1 MASRQDV
8 TVTLRTFKIVISCLL
23 LAINALALPV
33 SAQTR
38 GVLVS
43 PTTGVGIGTVWGV
56 FVGISQYQQTAL
68 NLSFAD
74 KDAQSLHELFTD
86 NFRGRIPPDHFR
98 LLVNDQATRG
108 GFLQTLSEVLRLSQ
122 PEDLVL
128 ITMAVHGLPEIGG
141 SDLYFLMHDTDAS
154 RPEDRGIS
162 QYDIFKQIQRSKV
175 RKIVMFLDAC
185 HAGAFS
191 SAESKIARR
200 SADAAEINRLLTAMG
215 QSQDGITVMS
225 SSSAAEQSQ
234 EGKQFCGGHGAFTC
248 ALLNGLKGGA
258 DFDRNGMVQ
267 IRELF
272 DYTYREVK
280 ASTRGIQHPAIE
292 GRYDNGLPLATT
304 PIPPTVDA
312 TPKAVQPK
320 KEIDLSEYERIQELA
335 DYQSKMEQ
343 AWKAVQ
349 SLAQLRSSERSSRLA
364 LMDKFTKD
372 FPVDNPH
379 MKELD
384 ELRKRFEQEAR
395 TPLADKPSS
404 LGSLPNKERPATT
417 ADASKTSPT
426 KELKGVEVAS
436 LPSYK
441 LPQLISP
448 PKEFTGK
455 DGVAM
460 VLIPGG
466 EFIMGSEEKPDERP
480 AHPVYLADYFIDTV
494 EVTTGLYRKFL
505 VSTKRDPPY
514 KWDDVLE
521 GRDDHKPVIGVTHH
535 DAVAYCRWVEKRLPT
550 EAEWEKAAR
559 GTDQRKFPWGND
571 EPSELRGNFGRCC
584 GWKGYSLLN
593 TVGTTEQGKSLYGVY
608 DLAGNVWE
616 WVADWYA
623 PDYYKKSPSSN
634 PPGPSTGDRKVI
646 RGGSWSNSSADLRVT
661 ARDRVP
667 PAYKNMSLGFRC
679 ARDFQPN

>member
-1 MASRQDV
+1 M
-8 TVTLRTFKIVISCLL
+8 TVTSKKLKLVASYILL
-23 LAINALALPV
+23 LISVVVVPV

-56 FVGISQYQQTAL
+56 FVGISQYQQTSL

-74 KDAQSLHELFTD
+74 KDAQSLHELFTE
-86 NFRGRIPPDHFR
+86 NFRGRVPSDHFR

-108 GFLQTLSEVLRLSQ
+108 GILQALSEVLRLAQ

-128 ITMAVHGLPEIGG
+128 ITMALHGLPEIGG

-185 HAGAFS
+185 HAGAFAS
-191 SAESKIARR
+191 GEAKIARR

-215 QSQDGITVMS
+215 QSQDGVAILS

-248 ALLNGLKGGA
+248 ALLSGLRGGA
-258 DFDRNGMVQ
+258 DFDRNGLVQ

-280 ASTRGIQHPAIE
+280 TSTRGIQHPAIE
-292 GRYDNGLPLATT
+292 GRYDNGLPLASA
-304 PIPPTVDA
+304 PIPPTADVM
-312 TPKAVQPK
+312 PKAVQPK

-349 SLAQLRSSERSSRLA
+349 SLAQLRSSERSSRLT

-379 MKELD
+379 LKELE

-395 TPLADKPSS
+395 TPPVEKSPPP
-404 LGSLPNKERPATT
+404 GKERLTPTGA
-417 ADASKTSPT
+417 ASKASSAEEP
-426 KELKGVEVAS
+426 KGIEVAS
-436 LPSYK
+436 LPNYK
-441 LPQLISP
+441 LPQPLP
-448 PKEFTGK
+448 RQKEFIGK
-455 DGVAM
+455 DGASM

-466 EFIMGSEEKPDERP
+466 EFIMGSDEKPDERP
-480 AHPVYLADYFIDTV
+480 SHLVYLADYFIDIF
-494 EVTTGLYRKFL
+494 EVTTSLYRKFL
-505 VSTKRDPPY
+505 VSTKHDLPY
-514 KWDDVLE
+514 KWEDVLE
-521 GRDDHKPVIGVTHH
+521 GRDDNKPVIGVTHH

-593 TVGTTEQGKSLYGVY
+593 TVGTTEQGKSLYGVH

-623 PDYYKKSPSSN
+623 PDYYKRSPSSN
-634 PPGPSTGDRKVI
+634 PTGPSTGDRKAI
-646 RGGSWSNSSADLRVT
+646 RGGSWSNTVADLRVT

>member
-1 MASRQDV
+1 M
-8 TVTLRTFKIVISCLL
+8 LKLVISYVL
-23 LAINALALPV
+23 LATSAFAVPV

-56 FVGISQYQQTAL
+56 FIGISQYQQTSL

-74 KDAQSLHELFTD
+74 KDAQSLYELFTD

-108 GFLQTLSEVLRLSQ
+108 GILQALSEVLRLAQ

-128 ITMAVHGLPEIGG
+128 ITMALHGLPEIGG

-162 QYDIFKQIQRSKV
+162 QYDIFKQIQRSKA

-185 HAGAFS
+185 HAGAFAS
-191 SAESKIARR
+191 GESKVARR
-200 SADAAEINRLLTAMG
+200 SADAAEINRLLMAMG
-215 QSQDGITVMS
+215 QSQDGIAVMS

-258 DFDRNGMVQ
+258 DFDRNGLVQ

-280 ASTRGIQHPAIE
+280 TSTRGIQHPAIE
-292 GRYDNGLPLATT
+292 GRYDNGLPLATA
-304 PIPPTVDA
+304 PIPPAADA
-312 TPKAVQPK
+312 MPKAAPPK

-335 DYQSKMEQ
+335 DYQSKLEQ

-349 SLAQLRSSERSSRLA
+349 SLAQLRSSERLSRMTL
-364 LMDKFTKD
+364 LDKFAKD

-379 MKELD
+379 LKEL
-384 ELRKRFEQEAR
+384 EGLRKQFEQEAR
-395 TPLADKPSS
+395 IPPADKVSA
-404 LGSLPNKERPATT
+404 LGPTPGKERPITT
-417 ADASKTSPT
+417 IDASKASPA
-426 KELKGVEVAS
+426 KESKGIEVAS
-436 LPSYK
+436 LPSHK
-441 LPQLISP
+441 LPQLIP
-448 PKEFTGK
+448 PQKEFIGK
-455 DGVAM
+455 DGVPM

-480 AHPVYLADYFIDTV
+480 PHPVYLADYYIDIV

-521 GRDDHKPVIGVTHH
+521 GRDDNKPVIGVTHH
-535 DAVAYCRWVEKRLPT
+535 DAVAYCRWAEKRLPT

-571 EPSELRGNFGRCC
+571 EPSELQGNFGRCC

-593 TVGTTEQGKSLYGVY
+593 TVGATEQGKSLYGVY

-623 PDYYKKSPSSN
+623 KDYYKKSPSSN
-634 PPGPSTGDRKVI
+634 PTGPSTGDRKVI
-646 RGGSWSNSSADLRVT
+646 RGGSWSNAIADLRAT

>member
-1 MASRQDV
+1 MAIRRLYV
-8 TVTLRTFKIVISCLL
+8 FVICLL
-23 LAINALALPV
+23 LTTHAFVIPV
-33 SAQTR
+33 GAQTR

-56 FVGISQYQQTAL
+56 FVGISQYQQASL

-108 GFLQTLSEVLRLSQ
+108 GTLQALSEVLRLAQ

-185 HAGAFS
+185 HAGAFG
-191 SAESKIARR
+191 SAESKVARR
-200 SADAAEINRLLTAMG
+200 SADAAEINRLLTTMG
-215 QSQDGITVMS
+215 QSQDGIAVMS
-225 SSSAAEQSQ
+225 SSSAAEQAQ

-248 ALLNGLKGGA
+248 GLLNGLKGGA

-280 ASTRGIQHPAIE
+280 ASTRGVQHPAIE

-304 PIPPTVDA
+304 LIPPAADA
-312 TPKAVQPK
+312 IQKAVQPK

-349 SLAQLRSSERSSRLA
+349 SLAQLRSSERPSRLA

-379 MKELD
+379 LKELE

-395 TPLADKPSS
+395 TPLADKPAA
-404 LGSLPNKERPATT
+404 LGPLPGKERPATNSDT
-417 ADASKTSPT
+417 SKASPA
-426 KELKGVEVAS
+426 KEPKGLEVAS

-441 LPQLISP
+441 LPQLIFP
-448 PKEFTGK
+448 PKEFIGK

-480 AHPVYLADYFIDTV
+480 SHPVYLADYFIDIY
-494 EVTTGLYRKFL
+494 EVATSLYRKFL

-521 GRDDHKPVIGVTHH
+521 GRDDNKPVIGVTHH
-535 DAVAYCRWVEKRLPT
+535 DAVAYCQWVEKRLPT

-559 GTDQRKFPWGND
+559 GIDQRKFPWGND
-571 EPSELRGNFGRCC
+571 EPSELRGNFGHCC

-593 TVGTTEQGKSLYGVY
+593 AVGTTEQGKSLYGVH

-616 WVADWYA
+616 WVADWYT
-623 PDYYKKSPSSN
+623 PDYYKKSPASN

-646 RGGSWSNSSADLRVT
+646 RGGSWSNSSVDLRVT

>member
-1 MASRQDV
+1 M
-8 TVTLRTFKIVISCLL
+8 TVTLKTLKLVIGYVLIVISVFVV
-23 LAINALALPV
+23 PV

-56 FVGISQYQQTAL
+56 FVGISQYQQASL

-74 KDAQSLHELFTD
+74 KDAQSLHELFAD

-98 LLVNDQATRG
+98 LLINDQATRG
-108 GFLQTLSEVLRLSQ
+108 GLLQTLSEVLRLAQ

-128 ITMAVHGLPEIGG
+128 ITMALHGLPEIGG

-185 HAGAFS
+185 HAGAFAS
-191 SAESKIARR
+191 GDSKVARR
-200 SADAAEINRLLTAMG
+200 SADAAEINRLLTMMG

-258 DFDRNGMVQ
+258 DFDRNGLVQ

-292 GRYDNGLPLATT
+292 GRYDNGLPLATA
-304 PIPPTVDA
+304 PIPPAVDA
-312 TPKAVQPK
+312 MPKAVQPK

-349 SLAQLRSSERSSRLA
+349 SLAQLRSSERFSRLA

-379 MKELD
+379 MKELE

-395 TPLADKPSS
+395 TSPVDKPPS
-404 LGSLPNKERPATT
+404 LGPLPHKERPVTT
-417 ADASKTSPT
+417 TEVSKSSPT

-441 LPQLISP
+441 LPQQLIP
-448 PKEFTGK
+448 PMKEFIGK

-480 AHPVYLADYFIDTV
+480 SHPVYLADYFIDVV
-494 EVTTGLYRKFL
+494 EVTTDLYRKFL

-514 KWDDVLE
+514 KWDDALE
-521 GRDDHKPVIGVTHH
+521 GRDDNKPVIGVTHH

-559 GTDQRKFPWGND
+559 STDQRKFPWGND

-584 GWKGYSLLN
+584 GWKGYILLN
-593 TVGTTEQGKSLYGVY
+593 IVGTTEQGKSPYGVH

-623 PDYYKKSPSSN
+623 HDYYKKSPASN

-646 RGGSWSNSSADLRVT
+646 RGGSWSNSIAELRVT

>member
-1 MASRQDV
+1 M
-8 TVTLRTFKIVISCLL
+8 TVTLRTFKIVISYILL
-23 LAINALALPV
+23 VIGTFVIPT

-38 GVLVS
+38 GILVS

-56 FVGISQYQQTAL
+56 FIGISQYQQTSL

-74 KDAQSLHELFTD
+74 KDAQSLHELFAD

-108 GFLQTLSEVLRLSQ
+108 GTLQALSEVLRLAQ
-122 PEDLVL
+122 PEDLVV
-128 ITMAVHGLPEIGG
+128 ITMALHGLPEIGG

-185 HAGAFS
+185 HAGAFAS
-191 SAESKIARR
+191 GDSKVARR
-200 SADAAEINRLLTAMG
+200 STDAAEINRLLTAMG
-215 QSQDGITVMS
+215 QSQDGITIMS

-280 ASTRGIQHPAIE
+280 TSTRGIQHPAIE
-292 GRYDNGLPLATT
+292 GRYDNGLPLVTT
-304 PIPPTVDA
+304 PIPPVVDA

-349 SLAQLRSSERSSRLA
+349 SLAQLRTSERSSRLA

-379 MKELD
+379 LKEL
-384 ELRKRFEQEAR
+384 EGLRKRFEQEAR
-395 TPLADKPSS
+395 TPPVEKSPTAGPLPS
-404 LGSLPNKERPATT
+404 KERPTPTGATSK
-417 ADASKTSPT
+417 ASSAE
-426 KELKGVEVAS
+426 ELKGIEVAS
-436 LPSYK
+436 LPTYK
-441 LPQLISP
+441 IPQLIP
-448 PKEFTGK
+448 RQKEFTGK
-455 DGVAM
+455 DGVPM

-466 EFIMGSEEKPDERP
+466 EFIMGSEEKPEERP
-480 AHPVYLADYFIDTV
+480 PHPVYLADYFIDIF
-494 EVTTGLYRKFL
+494 EVTTSLYRRFL
-505 VSTKRDPPY
+505 VMTKHESPY
-514 KWDDVLE
+514 KWEDVLE
-521 GRDDHKPVIGVTHH
+521 GRDDNKPVIGVTHH
-535 DAVAYCRWVEKRLPT
+535 DAVAYCRWAEKRLPT

-559 GTDQRKFPWGND
+559 STDQRRFPWGNE
-571 EPSELRGNFGRCC
+571 EPSEVRGNFGHCC
-584 GWKGYSLLN
+584 GWKGYSLLSA
-593 TVGTTEQGKSLYGVY
+593 VGTTEQGKSLYGVH

-616 WVADWYA
+616 WVSDWYA

-634 PPGPSTGDRKVI
+634 PTGPSTGDRKVI
-646 RGGSWSNSSADLRVT
+646 RGGSWSNAVADLRVT

-679 ARDFQPN
+679 ARDFQPD